1 MIRASHALGVR
12 HVCTLVLASHA
23 ASTAATVRTVAA
35 LAVVASAA
43 RRVHA
48 CDPARNP
55 SCSGSPSRVRSIRCE
70 SLIALVSEYCPVRTA
85 SQIRASA
92 PAGTLRLVT
101 NWASHSRR
109 TVSADRHALLLA
121 MTSRR

>member
-1 MIRASHALGVR
+1 M
-12 HVCTLVLASHA
+12 
-23 ASTAATVRTVAA
+23 
-35 LAVVASAA
+35 
-43 RRVHA
+43 
-48 CDPARNP
+48 PARNP

-70 SLIALVSEYCPVRTA
+70 SLIALVSEYWPVRTA

-92 PAGTLRLVT
+92 PAGTLLRVT

-121 MTSRR
+121 MTSRRSSERSSALTSSVLPLPLAGEGRS